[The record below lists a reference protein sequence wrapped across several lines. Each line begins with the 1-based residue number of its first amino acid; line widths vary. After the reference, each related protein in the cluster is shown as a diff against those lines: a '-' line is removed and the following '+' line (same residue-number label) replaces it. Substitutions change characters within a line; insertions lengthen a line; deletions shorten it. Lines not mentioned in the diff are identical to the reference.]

1 MDGVLQT
8 LRIQLEAAE
17 AARRQEAE
25 QQRRQQEAARMAK
38 AERLRE
44 YRLLLIEECL
54 NIRCPRCKA
63 VFLDFDGC
71 LALPCGNRA
80 CGAGFCALC
89 LAGESPRHQTPPGVR
104 HGSGHGA

>member
-17 AARRQEAE
+17 AARCQEAE

-44 YRLLLIEECL
+44 YRLLLNRGVPEYSV
-54 NIRCPRCKA
+54 PA
-63 VFLDFDGC
+63 MQGG
-71 LALPCGNRA
+71 LPG
-80 CGAGFCALC
+80 L
-89 LAGESPRHQTPPGVR
+89 
-104 HGSGHGA
+104 